1 MTTMRYHPD
10 NKNAQT
16 LSATSMIAPD
26 GTMIL
31 SEEEIEKIMEN
42 FAHEDTTYNKT
53 WTRIVV
59 ENVLSKVRFFC
70 LNVPLS

>member
-1 MTTMRYHPD
+1 
-10 NKNAQT
+10 
-16 LSATSMIAPD
+16 MIAPD